1 MSKSFNLKLMQEKL
15 NKSKEIIKTLDDD
28 FEYINRKKE
37 MAKLEEEYQN
47 YCKQFS
53 PAYLSGSP
61 WYVGPSLLTAN
72 INNFEMNMAFFLGCI
87 ANNREK

>member
-1 MSKSFNLKLMQEKL
+1 MNNLKEMQEKL
-15 NKSKEIIKTLDDD
+15 NKSKDIIKTLDDD

-37 MAKLEEEYQN
+37 MAELEEEYQN

-53 PAYLSGSP
+53 HAYLSGSP

-72 INNFEMNMAFFLGCI
+72 INSLEINMAFFAGWI
-87 ANNREK
+87 ASNQAT